1 MWTYEPGRGLTDH
14 AGGTG
19 VRHEVALVGAVTA
32 TLAVTITAT
41 LMMVATA
48 IWSLASGGWPPS
60 RQGLLDAFTFVGLA
74 TAIAM
79 TLSYAVGLPVALA
92 LEKRLGGRARQRIAV
107 YGSAGAAVGGLV
119 GLGFA
124 GATPMALVFGVAG
137 LVAAVGGA
145 VGVGW
150 ARAWPVPVARR
161 RGWAG
166 TLALTFSGLVG
177 WLLSGLIFIPL
188 LAAVLV
194 GGLALL
200 GSSVFRPRAVHDVDG
215 LADRQ

>member
-1 MWTYEPGRGLTDH
+1 M
-14 AGGTG
+14 
-19 VRHEVALVGAVTA
+19 GACR
-32 TLAVTITAT
+32 TLAVTITTT
-41 LMMVATA
+41 LVMVATA
-48 IWSLASGGWPPS
+48 FWSLASGGWPPS

-79 TLSYAVGLPVALA
+79 TLSYALGVPVALA

-194 GGLALL
+194 GSLALL